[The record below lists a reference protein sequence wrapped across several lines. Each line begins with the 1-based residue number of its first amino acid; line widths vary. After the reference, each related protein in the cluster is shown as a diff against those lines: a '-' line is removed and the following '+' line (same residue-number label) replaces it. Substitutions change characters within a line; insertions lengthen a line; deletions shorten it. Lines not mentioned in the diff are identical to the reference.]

1 MNLTASKLTG
11 QVDLRGV
18 LYRIEQLT
26 SDEWQVSRDE
36 DGARVGKLRGS
47 PSSMWL
53 LEAES
58 IEVDLLRAIVGA
70 AIEQGLLEDLP
81 TD

>member
-1 MNLTASKLTG
+1 MNPTASKLTG
-11 QVDLRGV
+11 RVDLQGI

-36 DGARVGKLRGS
+36 DGARVGKVRGS
-47 PSSMWL
+47 SSSMWL

-58 IEVDLLRAIVGA
+58 IEVDLLSAIVGA
-70 AIEQGLLEDLP
+70 AIEQGLLDDLP